1 MDRKTI
7 CPFLALKGLSTWAV
21 FNELTAVLGADA
33 IAYSTV
39 TEYRRQKQFISI
51 LVEPPM
57 NQRRSLLIKQFL
69 MRLGSIHSLPFG
81 NWLASPTFQLL
92 QSIDA

>member
-1 MDRKTI
+1 MW
-7 CPFLALKGLSTWAV
+7 AL
-21 FNELTAVLGADA
+21 FNELTAVLGADT

-39 TEYRRQKQFISI
+39 PEYLRQKQFIYI
-51 LVEPPM
+51 LVDPPR

-69 MRLGSIHSLPFG
+69 MPLGSIHSLPFG
-81 NWLASPTFQLL
+81 SWLASPTFQLL